1 MGGADKRPSDT
12 IPIYID
18 VFDDEQSISL
28 SALWNKA
35 NEAIVILRG
44 LAQERRVLM
53 SRELNLQPEEAVC
66 FVVLLGFIKV
76 FLVNISFYKT
86 QMTILG
92 LGADLHNEDDER

>member
-1 MGGADKRPSDT
+1 
-12 IPIYID
+12 
-18 VFDDEQSISL
+18 
-28 SALWNKA
+28 
-35 NEAIVILRG
+35 
-44 LAQERRVLM
+44 M

-66 FVVLLGFIKV
+66 FVVLLGFIKL